1 VRHCVVAAG
10 KPPEGI
16 DSRKRLGNHGAMSIP
31 DRATALAL
39 DAADPLGPCR
49 ARFALPDG
57 VIYLD
62 GNSLGPLPL
71 ATPARL
77 AEVAQGEWGDGLI
90 RSWNNAGWFD
100 LPLSVGA
107 RIAPL
112 LGAEPGSV
120 VACDSVTV
128 NIFKLAGAA
137 LAMRPGRRV
146 ILCEADDFP
155 TDRHVLEGLAGL
167 AGTELRTVA
176 RGQVPAALGPE
187 VALVLLSHVH
197 FATGAVHDMATLS
210 AAITAAGALSLW
222 DLSHS
227 AGALALALDTDG
239 ADFAVGCGYKY
250 LNGGPGAPAVA
261 YVARRHHETCVPPL
275 RGWMGHAEPFAFS
288 DHWQP
293 AAGIRRLVA
302 GTPGILGLAALDCGV
317 ATFDGVDMVAAEAKS
332 AALVALFARLAAG
345 LPGVTVEPPA
355 EGRHGCQLI
364 VRHPE
369 ARRVMAALIAR
380 GVIGDMRPPDR
391 MRFGFPALTTR
402 FVDAWDAV
410 ATLGAVLASGEW
422 RDARFDTLGVVS

>member
-1 VRHCVVAAG
+1 MTV
-10 KPPEGI
+10 
-16 DSRKRLGNHGAMSIP
+16 S
-31 DRATALAL
+31 DRADALAR
-39 DAADPLGPCR
+39 DAADPLAGCR

-71 ATPARL
+71 ATPGRL
-77 AEVAQGEWGDGLI
+77 AAVAQGEWGEGLI
-90 RSWNNAGWFD
+90 RSWNDAGWFD

-137 LAMRPGRRV
+137 MAMRPGRRV
-146 ILCEADDFP
+146 ILCESDDFP

-167 AGTELRTVA
+167 AGAELRTVT
-176 RGQVPAALGPE
+176 RGGVPAALGPE

-197 FATGAVHDMATLS
+197 FATGQVHDMAALS
-210 AAITAAGALSLW
+210 QAISTAGALSLW

-227 AGALALALDTDG
+227 AGALALALDRDG

-250 LNGGPGAPAVA
+250 LNGGPGAPAFA
-261 YVARRHHETCVPPL
+261 YVAARHQAALLPPL
-275 RGWMGHAEPFAFS
+275 RGWMGHAEPFGFS

-293 AAGIRRLVA
+293 ATGIRRLVA

-317 ATFDGVDMVAAEAKS
+317 ATFAGVDMAAAEAKS
-332 AALVALFARLAAG
+332 AALVALFAELAGALLQVDPVG
-345 LPGVTVEPPA
+345 A
-355 EGRHGCQLI
+355 RHGCQVTI
-364 VRHPE
+364 RHPE
-369 ARRVMAALIAR
+369 GRRVMAALIAR
-380 GVIGDMRPPDR
+380 GVIGDFRPPDR

-402 FVDAWDAV
+402 FVDAWDA
-410 ATLGAVLASGEW
+410 AAALGDVLASGDW
-422 RDARFDTLGVVS
+422 QDPRFDALGVVS

>member
-1 VRHCVVAAG
+1 VILPSRAECAA
-10 KPPEGI
+10 
-16 DSRKRLGNHGAMSIP
+16 R
-31 DRATALAL
+31 

-49 ARFALPDG
+49 ARFALPEG

-77 AEVAQGEWGDGLI
+77 AEVAQAEWGEGLI
-90 RSWNNAGWFD
+90 RSWNDAGWFD
-100 LPLSVGA
+100 LPLTVGA
-107 RIAPL
+107 GIAPL
-112 LGAEPGSV
+112 LGAERGSI

-155 TDRHVLEGLAGL
+155 TDRHVLEGLVGL
-167 AGTELRTVA
+167 AKAVLRTVP
-176 RGQVPAALGPE
+176 RGQVPAALGPD

-197 FATGAVHDMATLS
+197 FATGAVHDMAALS

-227 AGALALALDTDG
+227 AGALALALDRDG

-250 LNGGPGAPAVA
+250 LNGGPGAPAFA
-261 YVARRHHETCVPPL
+261 YAATRHHAALLPPL
-275 RGWMGHAEPFAFS
+275 RGWLGHAAPFGFS

-293 AAGIRRLVA
+293 APGIRRLVA

-317 ATFDGVDMVAAEAKS
+317 ATFDGVDMAAAEAKS
-332 AALVALFARLAAG
+332 AALVALFAALVAG

-355 EGRHGCQLI
+355 ESRHGCQLI

-402 FVDAWDAV
+402 FVDAFDA
-410 ATLGAVLASGEW
+410 AAVLGEILASAAWQAIAVE
-422 RDARFDTLGVVS
+422 RLGPVS